1 MTIADTTLFDRASAA
16 AEGALAA
23 LDAALAAWAA
33 ALERHLVAQHAAGEA
48 EHALEIAEARAR
60 QDARRELA
68 GEKLLAS
75 ERDERVKLLALGD
88 RRVQSA
94 RAALASARTARD
106 RAANDAAVLG
116 KRVGAIRAE
125 VGLRTAYIAALAGFR
140 AP

>member
-1 MTIADTTLFDRASAA
+1 MTATDAVLFDRASTA

-23 LDAALAAWAA
+23 LDAALTAWAA

-48 EHALEIAEARAR
+48 EYALEMSETRAR
-60 QDARRELA
+60 QNARRELA

-94 RAALASARTARD
+94 QTTLASARSARD

-116 KRVGAIRAE
+116 KRVGASRAE
-125 VGLRTAYIAALAGFR
+125 VELRAAYIAALAGFR
-140 AP
+140 AR